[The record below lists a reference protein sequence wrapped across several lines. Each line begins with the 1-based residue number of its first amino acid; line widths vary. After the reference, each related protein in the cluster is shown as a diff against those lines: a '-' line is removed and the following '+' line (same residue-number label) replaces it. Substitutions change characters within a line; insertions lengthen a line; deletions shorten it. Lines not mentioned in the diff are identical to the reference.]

1 MAKIS
6 QLKLRIIMKK
16 FALLAVLMALVF
28 GGCSAKE
35 FNEGVDSI
43 TSDISSKQEEG
54 RDKSA
59 D

>member
-1 MAKIS
+1 
-6 QLKLRIIMKK
+6 MKK
-16 FALLAVLMALVF
+16 FTLLALLTLLLF

-43 TSDISSKQEEG
+43 SGDISEKFDEG
-54 RDKSA
+54 KDKSA